1 MSTESIIYTRDNKQY
16 TVNKFTDEAKM
27 AFACLVESKQEI
39 SLLTKRITI
48 LQAATITLSQ
58 KINSQLDDEM
68 LSTLGD
74 HMDSETIEELDT
86 LTSP

>member
-1 MSTESIIYTRDNKQY
+1 VSTENIFYTRDSKQY

-48 LQAATITLSQ
+48 LQAATIALSQ
-58 KINSQLDDEM
+58 KINEQLSDEM